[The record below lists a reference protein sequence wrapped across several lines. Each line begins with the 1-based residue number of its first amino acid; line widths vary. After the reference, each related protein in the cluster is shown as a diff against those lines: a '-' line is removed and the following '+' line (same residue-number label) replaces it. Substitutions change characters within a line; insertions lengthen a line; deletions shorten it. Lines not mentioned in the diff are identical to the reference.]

1 MLLSCSVLP
10 NYHPKLS
17 PFRSKCRGASEK
29 TRVTLRL
36 QKGNP
41 VSGTRQGSLCRT
53 PDSDPW
59 KQLAFILLPRR
70 LNSHCFTPCSFR
82 FRFRVSFIHLKHEML
97 HRFQSSLHG
106 GHADLP
112 CVVSVLVHV
121 LMKRAA
127 HLDFLSK
134 EKVSK
139 ETLSLVFILCYLLE
153 TSRGQNSAV
162 FKIKTCVCERA
173 RARVCV

>member
-1 MLLSCSVLP
+1 M
-10 NYHPKLS
+10 
-17 PFRSKCRGASEK
+17 R
-29 TRVTLRL
+29 
-36 QKGNP
+36 
-41 VSGTRQGSLCRT
+41 
-53 PDSDPW
+53 
-59 KQLAFILLPRR
+59 
-70 LNSHCFTPCSFR
+70 CFTDFT
-82 FRFRVSFIHLKHEML
+82 
-97 HRFQSSLHG
+97 SSLHG

-162 FKIKTCVCERA
+162 FKIKTCVCVSAHA
-173 RARVCV
+173 RARVCKYLLVLMASFKLEHCM